1 MEFSPRFEL
10 NRESVNWQLI
20 DNTLAIA
27 PVLDRLLRC
36 TTMNTEQLLL
46 ETWRRLPETMRQ
58 EVLHFAQFLA
68 ERSSLLT
75 SSPKPSPAPNLGDK
89 LQAIRDRIVES
100 DIPLLSRD
108 EIEQEVL
115 DRRGG

>member
-1 MEFSPRFEL
+1 M
-10 NRESVNWQLI
+10 
-20 DNTLAIA
+20 T
-27 PVLDRLLRC
+27 
-36 TTMNTEQLLL
+36 TEQLLL

-75 SSPKPSPAPNLGDK
+75 SPPKPSPASSLGNR

-108 EIEQEVL
+108 KIEQEVL
-115 DRRGG
+115 DRRGGYQE

>member
-1 MEFSPRFEL
+1 M
-10 NRESVNWQLI
+10 
-20 DNTLAIA
+20 T
-27 PVLDRLLRC
+27 
-36 TTMNTEQLLL
+36 TEQLLL

-75 SSPKPSPAPNLGDK
+75 SPKPSPAPNLGDR

-100 DIPLLSRD
+100 DIPLLSRN
-108 EIEQEVL
+108 EIEQEAL
-115 DRRGG
+115 DRCGGYQE

>member
-1 MEFSPRFEL
+1 M
-10 NRESVNWQLI
+10 
-20 DNTLAIA
+20 T
-27 PVLDRLLRC
+27 
-36 TTMNTEQLLL
+36 TEQLLL

-75 SSPKPSPAPNLGDK
+75 SPQKPSPPPNLGDR

-115 DRRGG
+115 DRRGGYQE